1 MPKVKPPPEE
11 AAGAAGVVAW
21 TLVGPNVNPLKE
33 LPVPA
38 VRVADRAVAG
48 GATAAGATAAG
59 AAVRVAD
66 GATAGAA
73 AGWEA

>member
-11 AAGAAGVVAW
+11 AGGAAGVVAW
-21 TLVGPNVNPLKE
+21 TLGGPNVNPLKE
-33 LPVPA
+33 LPVPVVAA
-38 VRVADRAVAG
+38 VRAAD
-48 GATAAGATAAG
+48 GAIATG

-66 GATAGAA
+66 GATATGAA